1 MKGTTRQQSHASR
14 QQSHHGSA
22 YHSRARRRLNPMLP
36 SFSKLGRHLRLLP
49 LVLLPALG
57 LQAQPSPPAKPKP
70 KAQKP
75 PIVYVTVDYELAD
88 ALPGLKFEMPLGVV
102 TAPSDRDRLF
112 VVEKTGRVQMVS
124 GLGGTSPQ
132 KSVFLD
138 LTQPHGATLVTEG
151 ECGVLGLA
159 FPPDHA
165 QSGRCFVYY
174 SLRLHGVLHQR
185 LSRFQV
191 SASKHGRVDAST
203 EQPLFTQ
210 KDEAS
215 NHNGGDLAFGPD
227 GYLYVS
233 TGDGGA
239 ANDKFDN
246 ARHIHKGFHAAI
258 LRLDVDKRPGN
269 LPPHPHP
276 AVALGTD
283 SSAFYSVPADNPF
296 IGKSSH
302 HGLPLDPRTVRTEIF
317 ATGLRNP
324 WRMSFDPATGR
335 LFCADVGQ
343 NLYEEINLIVAGG
356 DYGWPHR
363 EATHPF
369 HDGPGG
375 PEEPQDFHPV
385 APIFEYPHTVGLSV
399 TGGVVYHGDRL
410 PAYRGRYLFA
420 DYATGRVIA
429 LHDEGAGRWRDETLA
444 QEPGIAGIGLHP
456 ATGEVLF
463 ANMAFGQIKQLRL
476 KAGADTRSR

>member
-1 MKGTTRQQSHASR
+1 MPPLSSR
-14 QQSHHGSA
+14 
-22 YHSRARRRLNPMLP
+22 
-36 SFSKLGRHLRLLP
+36 FLGRHLRLLT
-49 LVLLPALG
+49 LALLPGLG
-57 LQAQPSPPAKPKP
+57 LQAQQPPAPKTKP

-75 PIVYVTVDYELAD
+75 PIVYVTVDYQLED
-88 ALPGLKFEMPLGVV
+88 TLPGLKFEMPLGVV
-102 TAPSDRDRLF
+102 TAPGDQDRLF
-112 VVEKTGRVQMVS
+112 VVEKTGRVQVVT
-124 GLGGTSPQ
+124 GLRGESPQ

-138 LTQPHGATLVTEG
+138 LTQLNGATLVTEG

-165 QSGRCFVYY
+165 RSGRCFVYY
-174 SLRLHGVLHQR
+174 SLRLDGVLHQR

-191 SASKHGRVDAST
+191 SPGGPARVDIRT

-227 GYLYVS
+227 GHLYVS

-258 LRLDVDKRPGN
+258 LRLDVDKRPGS
-269 LPPHPHP
+269 LPPNPHP
-276 AVALGTD
+276 AVALGAD
-283 SSAFYSVPADNPF
+283 GGAFYAVPADNPF
-296 IGKSSH
+296 VGKNSH
-302 HGLPLDPRTVRTEIF
+302 HGLPLEPRAVRTEIF

-343 NLYEEINLIVAGG
+343 NLYEEINLIVPGG

-363 EATHPF
+363 EATHAF
-369 HDGPGG
+369 HDGPAGA
-375 PEEPQDFHPV
+375 EEPQDFHPV
-385 APIFEYPHTVGLSV
+385 EPIFEYPHTMGLSV

-410 PAYRGRYLFA
+410 PAYRGSYVFA

-429 LHDEGAGRWRDETLA
+429 LREENGGRWKDETLA

-456 ATGEVLF
+456 VTGEVLF
-463 ANMAFGQIKQLRL
+463 ANMAFGQIKQLRH
-476 KAGADTRSR
+476 KTGADTRAQ